1 MGFYY
6 VFQHKPKGLPVE
18 KHLNVSDE
26 YSDRDLAKKNKLSH
40 KANDSECVFS
50 EIIEASSKEEVLQ
63 KVNKEWLGRL

>member
-6 VFQHKPKGLPVE
+6 VFQHKPEGLSEE

-26 YSDRDLAKKNKLSH
+26 YSDRDLAKKNKSFH
-40 KANDSECVFS
+40 KANDNECVFS

-63 KVNKEWLGRL
+63 KVNKNWLNRL